1 MAGSAAR
8 ATVPRVTKTRRPP
21 KERPLAARQRTRAD
35 HWQRVL
41 RVLVHIG
48 RYLDADLSLAR
59 LTKLAHLSPY
69 HFQRVFATV
78 AGESCKQH
86 VQRLR
91 LELAAQELRRTD
103 RTVADIAADA
113 AYVDV
118 PTFHRA
124 FRSRFTVAPAQYRD
138 ASRARHGATPRP
150 DAVRC
155 WQVLTGSD
163 GQLRS
168 VVHPVLEAPADC
180 GPAARIV
187 TLAKLRIAFVRRT
200 GPVRPRAAAADF
212 ARLVAFAERRGM
224 VPEPFLVRLHHD
236 DPAVTPKRLRRTDH
250 GITIGPRR
258 RGEADIGVQT
268 IGDHE
273 VLVATC
279 AGDAAVPEVRRWLEV
294 DALAA
299 SGARRRRG
307 PVIEVLLDRDADAND
322 ASPAL
327 RDVLVPVA
335 PWPAGLSWYWRRR
348 PVPPDAAT
356 PRSSS

>member
-1 MAGSAAR
+1 M
-8 ATVPRVTKTRRPP
+8 TKTPRTPRR
-21 KERPLAARQRTRAD
+21 RPLAARERTRAD

-48 RYLDADLSLAR
+48 RHLDADLSLAR
-59 LTKLAHLSPY
+59 LAKLAHLSPH
-69 HFQRVFATV
+69 HFQRVFTTV

-91 LELAAQELRRTD
+91 LERAARELGRTD

-113 AYVDV
+113 AYSDV
-118 PTFHRA
+118 PAFHRA
-124 FRSRFTVAPAQYRD
+124 FRSRFRLAPAKYRE
-138 ASRARHGATPRP
+138 SRRDRRAAAPRP

-155 WQVLTGSD
+155 WQVLTD
-163 GQLRS
+163 AHGQLRS
-168 VVHPVLEAPADC
+168 VAHPADRAPGDC

-200 GPVRPRAAAADF
+200 GPVSPRATAADF
-212 ARLVAFAERRGM
+212 ARLVAFAERRGA

-236 DPAVTPKRLRRTDH
+236 DPTVTPPRLRRTDH

-258 RGEADIGVQT
+258 RGEGDIGVQT

-279 AGDAAVPEVRRWLEV
+279 AGDTAVPAVRRWLEN
-294 DALAA
+294 DAPRAD
-299 SGARRRRG
+299 GALRRQG
-307 PVIEVLLDRDADAND
+307 PVVEVLLDHDADD
-322 ASPAL
+322 ASRAL

-335 PWPAGLSWYWRRR
+335 TRPTDLSWYWRRR
-348 PVPPDAAT
+348 PAPLDAGTA
-356 PRSSS
+356 PSSS

>member
-1 MAGSAAR
+1 M
-8 ATVPRVTKTRRPP
+8 PRVTKARRTP
-21 KERPLAARQRTRAD
+21 KERPLAARERTRAD

-41 RVLVHIG
+41 RVLVHIAA
-48 RYLDADLSLAR
+48 RLDADLSLAR
-59 LTKLAHLSPY
+59 LAKLAHLSPH
-69 HFQRVFATV
+69 HFQRVFTTV

-91 LELAAQELRRTD
+91 LERAAQELRRTD

-124 FRSRFTVAPAQYRD
+124 FRSRFDLAPAKYRD
-138 ASRARHGATPRP
+138 ASRARRTAAPRP
-150 DAVRC
+150 DSVQC
-155 WQVLTGSD
+155 WQVLTDAS

-168 VVHPVLEAPADC
+168 VAHPVKGAPADC
-180 GPAARIV
+180 GPDARIV

-200 GPVRPRAAAADF
+200 GPVSPRAAANAF
-212 ARLVAFAERRGM
+212 ARLVAFAERRGT

-236 DPAVTPKRLRRTDH
+236 DPAVTPKRLCRTDL

-258 RGEADIGVQT
+258 RGEGDIGVQA

-279 AGDAAVPEVRRWLEV
+279 AGDAAVPAVRRWLED
-294 DALAA
+294 DALPTN
-299 SGARRRRG
+299 GARRRRG
-307 PVIEVLLDRDADAND
+307 PVIEVLLDHDVAADDDRAD
-322 ASPAL
+322 RAL
-327 RDVLVPVA
+327 RDVLVPIA
-335 PWPAGLSWYWRRR
+335 PRPTGLSWYWRRR
-348 PVPPDAAT
+348 PAPRDAAT
-356 PRSSS
+356 PRSPS